1 MMTYNT
7 TEIKAFLQSHKNLED
22 AINNIQNITSTK
34 TRITEKG
41 KILFYVPTEVKT
53 KGQVKALIVKY
64 MLVKGF
70 EMTGYESDIPL
81 EGLLEMLEW
90 KIE

>member
-1 MMTYNT
+1 
-7 TEIKAFLQSHKNLED
+7 
-22 AINNIQNITSTK
+22 
-34 TRITEKG
+34 
-41 KILFYVPTEVKT
+41 
-53 KGQVKALIVKY
+53 